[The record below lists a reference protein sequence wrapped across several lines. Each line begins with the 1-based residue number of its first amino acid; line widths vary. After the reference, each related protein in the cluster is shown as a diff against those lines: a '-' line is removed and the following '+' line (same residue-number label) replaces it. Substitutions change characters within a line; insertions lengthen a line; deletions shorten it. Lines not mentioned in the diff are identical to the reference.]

1 MSKGQ
6 CSENVHSEVY
16 SRLIVELMPDLAEQD
31 KHIRALDEN
40 PVVKAKAD
48 WCIRWIEDRSQPF
61 ALRLI
66 AFAAVEGIFFS
77 SSFAAIFWLR
87 GRGLMPGL
95 CHSNELISR
104 DEGMHMKF
112 ACLLYHVMGGG
123 VSEQVVDELVT
134 EAVQLEHA
142 FFAGELRCEQR

>member
-1 MSKGQ
+1 
-6 CSENVHSEVY
+6 
-16 SRLIVELMPDLAEQD
+16 MPDLAEQD

-112 ACLLYHVMGGG
+112 ACLLYHVVGGG
-123 VSEQVVDELVT
+123 IPTSVVHELVS

-142 FFAGELRCEQR
+142 FFAGKVCFLYLG

>member
-1 MSKGQ
+1 M
-6 CSENVHSEVY
+6 
-16 SRLIVELMPDLAEQD
+16 
-31 KHIRALDEN
+31 
-40 PVVKAKAD
+40 
-48 WCIRWIEDRSQPF
+48 
-61 ALRLI
+61 RLI

-123 VSEQVVDELVT
+123 VSKEVVQELVT
-134 EAVQLEHA
+134 EAVQLERA
-142 FFAGELRCEQR
+142 FFAGRGALRVGSSLMSS